1 MPTIKIELQTGI
13 DRPMLILLRDIV
25 MDSVAGV
32 LQLLPDDRNI
42 RLIEYLPELFQM
54 KKPYKVLIEISMFTG
69 RSKETKKNLYK
80 TITENIAASGI
91 FDKENILIIL
101 NEVQLENWG
110 VRGGFPADEINLG
123 FKVDV

>member
-42 RLIEYLPELFQM
+42 RLIEYLPDLFQM

-91 FDKENILIIL
+91 IDKENILIIL
-101 NEVQLENWG
+101 NEVPLENWG
-110 VRGGFPADEINLG
+110 VRGGFPADEVNLG

>member
-42 RLIEYLPELFQM
+42 RIIEYLPELFQM

-91 FDKENILIIL
+91 FDKENILIVL
-101 NEVQLENWG
+101 NEVPLQNWG
-110 VRGGFPADEINLG
+110 VRGGIPADEVNLG

>member
-42 RLIEYLPELFQM
+42 RLIEYLPEFFQI

-110 VRGGFPADEINLG
+110 VRGGFPADEVNLG